1 MMDFF
6 SGNRYDFKLDKCLN
20 FSQLSKGAKAHL
32 RNVYACMS
40 LCLMAAA
47 TGAFVFLQY
56 MQVAGFLPIV
66 GSIGCLLYLAATSS
80 PGMQQKRVAAL
91 GLFGF
96 CNGLSLG
103 PLLDMVIQV
112 NPAIVVTAL
121 LYTCLLFASLTLAA
135 LYSQKRSLLYLGGFL
150 MAALNI
156 MFWSNMLRWVF
167 GFRLFGGAELY
178 LGLAVFC
185 GFILFDTQMIVY
197 RYEDCAEK
205 DFIWHSV
212 DLFIDFINVFVRLLI
227 ILSKKEERKGNN
239 SKRR

>member
-1 MMDFF
+1 MDFF
-6 SGNRYDFKLDKCLN
+6 SGNRYSFKLDKCLD
-20 FSQLSKGAKAHL
+20 FSQLSKGAKNHL

-40 LCLMAAA
+40 MCLMAAA
-47 TGAFVFLQY
+47 CGAFVYLQY
-56 MQVAGFLPIV
+56 MQLAGFLPMIA
-66 GSIGCLLYLAATSS
+66 SIGSLLYLGGTSS
-80 PGMQQKRVAAL
+80 PGLKQNRVVAL
-91 GLFGF
+91 GVFGF

-103 PLLDMVIQV
+103 PLLDMVIRV

-121 LYTCLLFASLTLAA
+121 LYTCLLFVSLTLAA

-156 MFWSNMLRWVF
+156 LFWSSMLRMLF
-167 GFRLFGGAELY
+167 GVRMLGGAELY

-197 RYEDCAEK
+197 RYEDCGEK

-227 ILSKKEERKGNN
+227 ILSKKEEKKGN